1 MLGSPLLAAAMAAA
15 PSGVVQI
22 RASHS
27 VEETVDRLEYVLTRQ
42 GLVVFA
48 RIDFT
53 EDARK
58 AGLSMQPEQLLL
70 FGNPRRGTPLIVATA
85 TAGLDLPLKALV
97 WTDPAGVTW
106 IAYNSTDYIMRRHG
120 IPPELSE
127 NIQGVPALLAEAAR

>member
-1 MLGSPLLAAAMAAA
+1 VLGTLLLAAAIATA
-15 PSGVVQI
+15 PSGVIQI

-27 VEETVDRLEYVLTRQ
+27 VEDTVDRLEDVFTRQ

-58 AGLSMQPEQLLL
+58 AGLSMHPEQLLL
-70 FGNPRRGTPLIVATA
+70 FGNPRHGTPMMVATA
-85 TAGLDLPLKALV
+85 TAGLDLPLKVLV
-97 WTDPAGVTW
+97 WKDPAGATW
-106 IAYNSTDYIMRRHG
+106 IAYNSTDYIMHRHG

-127 NIQGVPALLAEAAR
+127 NIQGVPALIAEAAR